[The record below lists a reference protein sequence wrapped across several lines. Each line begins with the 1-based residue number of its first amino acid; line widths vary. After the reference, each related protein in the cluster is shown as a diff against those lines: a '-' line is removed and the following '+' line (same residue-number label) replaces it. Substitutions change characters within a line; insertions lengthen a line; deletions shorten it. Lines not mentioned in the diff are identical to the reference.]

1 MKKELPGKMRLTGND
16 VIDTAY
22 TVSALYEDDQ
32 MDYLENLINGIDYDK
47 FSDEYNDDIYEYFS
61 EELGI
66 ELEDSE
72 IELIEEMIR

>member
-1 MKKELPGKMRLTGND
+1 MKKDLPGKMRLTGND

-47 FSDEYNDDIYEYFS
+47 LSDEYNDDIYEYCLN
-61 EELGI
+61 ELDV
-66 ELEDSE
+66 ELRNDE
-72 IELIEEMIR
+72 IELIEEMIY